1 MNGTAADCSGG
12 SAQVLLSAKGGRA
25 AATRSGNSGVYAYES
40 RLRRELRCE
49 SNQQRNV
56 KRMTKGR
63 GGGLSERGAERAGSV
78 GGRCRI
84 DAQLRMAGRCEM
96 TQLVIDRTLL
106 RR

>member
-1 MNGTAADCSGG
+1 
-12 SAQVLLSAKGGRA
+12 
-25 AATRSGNSGVYAYES
+25 
-40 RLRRELRCE
+40 
-49 SNQQRNV
+49 
-56 KRMTKGR
+56 MTKGR